1 MSDPYQV
8 LGVSKTATPAE
19 IKSAYRKLAKK
30 YHPDLNQDDKDVER
44 RFKEVSAAYD
54 ILGDPDKR
62 SKYDR
67 GQIDQEGNP
76 RAGGFGG
83 GGFGGGGFGGAGA
96 GGPRGGGGPGAGNQ
110 GFWRW
115 ARRDGGAG
123 AGGPGGGP
131 GGGAGG
137 SRFDFGSDFGDEDD
151 PFDDLLRTWK
161 RGQQGG
167 GAGAGTGGA
176 GVGRDPNDPR
186 KSTQDLR
193 YRLKVPFLEAVNGV
207 RKRVTL
213 SDGRTVNLTIP
224 VASVDGQ
231 ILRLKGQGRPSRNGR
246 PVGDAY
252 IELAVEPHAFFVRD
266 GMDIRLDLPIT
277 LKEAVEGAS
286 VTVPTVHGNVSLK
299 IPAGS
304 GSDKVMR
311 LRGKG
316 VPGKTESDTGDQYIR
331 LIVVLPEK
339 PDAALNEFVKTWKP
353 EQARS
358 PRHKLGV

>member
-30 YHPDLNQDDKDVER
+30 YHPDLNQGDKDVER

-67 GQIDQEGNP
+67 GQIDDNGNP
-76 RAGGFGG
+76 RA

-96 GGPRGGGGPGAGNQ
+96 GGPGAGGPGAGAGNQ

-123 AGGPGGGP
+123 P
-131 GGGAGG
+131 GAGAG
-137 SRFDFGSDFGDEDD
+137 RGRFDFGDEED
-151 PFDDLLRTWK
+151 PFDDLLRTWR
-161 RGQQGG
+161 RGQQGEQPGG
-167 GAGAGTGGA
+167 GAGAGTAGA
-176 GVGRDPNDPR
+176 GIGRDPNDPR

-231 ILRLKGQGRPSRNGR
+231 ILRLKGQGRPSRNGK

-252 IELAVEPHAFFVRD
+252 IELAVEPHVFFVRD

-286 VTVPTVHGNVSLK
+286 VTVPTPHGNVNLK
-299 IPAGS
+299 IPPGS
-304 GSDKVMR
+304 GTDKVMR

-339 PDAALNEFVKTWKP
+339 PDAALTEFVKTWTP